1 MVAPPVQA
9 RHQARRVSSGRSG
22 ARFGARERL
31 RSAKSWH
38 PHPRAPAKAFL
49 TLFGRTQQSVSTGNV
64 VMLRAVAKLLAMS
77 SVVFATETH
86 RNVSSIAGPAAREID
101 AVYQAPELHWVG
113 DGFRVAGYFS
123 AIPDA
128 ARKLDPFLMLDYHPE
143 YHYSPTSRRRGVG
156 VHPHRGFET
165 VTIAFQG
172 SVAHH
177 DSAGGGGVIGPG
189 DVQWMTAASGVLHK
203 EYHEQSYAQR
213 GGPFQMAQ
221 LWVNLPRAHKMT
233 APRYQPLLAEQ
244 MGRVTL
250 PGDSG
255 TVRVIAGNY
264 RGAQGPAQT
273 FSPVQIYDVSLKE
286 RGRVDFTFPAQETVA
301 LLVMKGEVRI
311 NGDRAAKVNDFVLFQ
326 RVGEKVELE
335 ATKEAQIL
343 LLNGQPLAEPIV
355 QYGPFVMNTER
366 EIREAIVDFSNGKFG
381 ELED

>member
-1 MVAPPVQA
+1 MVRP
-9 RHQARRVSSGRSG
+9 
-22 ARFGARERL
+22 
-31 RSAKSWH
+31 
-38 PHPRAPAKAFL
+38 
-49 TLFGRTQQSVSTGNV
+49 
-64 VMLRAVAKLLAMS
+64 AVAKLLPMS
-77 SVVFATETH
+77 SAVFATETN
-86 RNVSSIAGPAAREID
+86 RPATPSTVPVAREID

-143 YHYSPTSRRRGVG
+143 YHYSPTSRQRGVG

-203 EYHEQSYAQR
+203 EYHEQSFAQR

-221 LWVNLPRAHKMT
+221 LWVNLPRAYKMT
-233 APRYQPLLAEQ
+233 APRYQPLMAEQ
-244 MGRVTL
+244 MGVVPL
-250 PGDSG
+250 PGDAG

-264 RGAQGPAQT
+264 LGVQGPAQT
-273 FSPVQIYDVSLKE
+273 FSPVQIYDVHLNAS
-286 RGRVDFTFPAQETVA
+286 GRADFTFPAQETLA

-311 NGDRAAKVNDFVLFQ
+311 NGGRVARANDFVLFQ
-326 RVGEKVELE
+326 RVGEKLALE
-335 ATKEAQIL
+335 GTKEAQIL
-343 LLNGQPLAEPIV
+343 LLNGEPLGEPIV

-366 EIREAIVDFSNGKFG
+366 EIREAIVDYSNGKFG
-381 ELED
+381 ELDD